1 MHHALQARS
10 HLLIAMMMA
19 LLAALLLPSGTA
31 PAQAQPTAVPGR
43 SYAVADPVSLGGST
57 TVLTKAS
64 PVTGTDKVAK
74 TNALP
79 TATNNAD
86 AIRDPASGGADRFP
100 ARPVVNNHLQGL
112 GSPDPVLESPYANPS
127 TLRPGRS
134 FSWKVPGID
143 DGPPP
148 AGSYSHTGPKAG
160 RTGSHPLPF
169 IAFPDAGP
177 VSEGTT
183 RIAATGACA
192 TDGAVPD
199 SADNPGLV
207 ADCETLLA
215 LKSKL
220 AGTGSLNWSSNV
232 TIRTWEG
239 IGLGGTPERVTVVG
253 LGDNRLDGTIPP
265 ELASLPRLETLSLGS
280 VEGTNRLTGPVP
292 PELGRLSNLMFL
304 DLGNNQLTG
313 VIPAELGNLSNLVH
327 LLLYSNQLTGQIPPE
342 LGNLS
347 NLTTLDLD
355 SNQLTGVIP
364 TELGSLSNLDSLYLS
379 NNKLKGMIPTELG
392 NLSNLEGLYLHE
404 NQLTGTIPGDLG
416 SLSGLLQLSLNSNQ
430 LTGTIPREL
439 GNLSN
444 LDSLFLQDN
453 RLTGAIPTELA
464 RLSNLEQLFLAGN
477 QFTGCIPASL
487 GNVAAN
493 DLAALDLSYCSG
505 SGELGAPTRLTATVN
520 GPTQIALSWNAPSDE
535 GSSAI
540 TGYRIEVSTDGSSW
554 GVLVPNTG
562 STATSYSHTG
572 LPAAS
577 TRYYRVSAI
586 NSTGTGPASNVATTG
601 NLVDRYDA
609 NDNGAIDRS
618 EVIQAINDY
627 LFGEGSPITRAEV
640 IQLINLYLF
649 GPTPSPTAQPPG
661 APTGLTATAS
671 GPTGIDLSWSAPS
684 SDGGAAIT
692 GYRIEVSENGST
704 WTDLVANTGNAA
716 TSYSHTGLTA
726 GTTRHYRVSAIN
738 SAGMGPASNIATGTT
753 ETGLSA
759 PTNQRY
765 SRQGSTTVVSWDA
778 VAGAD
783 YYNVYH
789 DDFSGCRL
797 FSGSPSFC
805 EELATNVVGTSYT
818 HINPDDYEN
827 YYWVTA
833 CNRGGC
839 SEIDSDNPATFI
851 DTRPSSPTNQ
861 RYSWEG
867 TTTVVGWDAVA
878 GADYYNVYH
887 DDFFDSGCR
896 LFSGSPSFCEELATD
911 VVGTSYTHAQPSR
924 GRNHYWV
931 TACNRGGCSEI
942 DSDNPAPLAGSAPGP
957 DLVVDPP
964 EVSDS
969 NPAAGTSFTLSATV
983 RNQGDQRSSFTI
995 LRFYRSTDGDITTS
1009 DTQVGSAFGT
1019 GLNPSGSSP
1028 ESITVS
1034 VPRAPGTYYYGA
1046 CVGEDFHEAIT
1057 DNNCSSAV
1065 AVAVTGLSGQGFA
1078 PPDEPAFNVRMV
1090 GVRLNAGS
1098 FYVDFVSEGRFIES
1112 GRHPG
1117 GYTYTNTGANAGT
1130 LVLTYDDEQTF
1141 GGNCTVQL
1149 TYDSPSQGA
1158 WSYTCSSGLQDHGNW
1173 QIPAGGVRFSEGG
1186 SATRRIPENTP
1197 GGINVGSPV
1206 AARGGS
1212 GALTYSIEGTDV
1224 DSFAIVPETGQIRTR
1239 EDVTYDYE
1247 TKRRYAITLKVED
1260 GNGGAATIDVAILI
1274 TNLVP
1279 ACTPPQNL
1287 RVNGGD
1293 RSLRVNWDPVTR
1305 RNQTARVLGYE
1316 IEMRRGTTGAWGQR
1330 RTILGRDITGT
1341 IYAELE
1347 NGTGY
1352 QVRVRAVNLEGDC
1365 AWSPPESGTPTDAL
1379 APQDVPDLID
1389 RVETRPVGSPNRNW
1403 RFLTPGR
1410 CRYAGSAVSLDANCR
1425 YENTGTDTGRI
1436 FLVFDDPSRGSCEV
1450 TLAYSSLTAGSFID
1464 ECFDAGVNTSTPFDT
1479 SLRMPGQM
1487 PPAGNPL
1494 PLAPRNADE
1503 FNELVLG
1510 RDDFI
1515 PGLTFGSICR
1525 YCGTGGIGAG
1535 PGWASRLEYDA
1546 DDRTVKEFPGRY
1558 TYRNTGPSTGELV
1571 FEQNNGDTYVFDL
1584 EFEPSG
1590 NVRATTTDPSGSVVT
1605 WPGMLHAT
1613 LELGALPI
1621 LLPIPPSWSAAIA
1634 AETDAA
1640 PADYDGFN
1648 DRLQSSG
1655 PDDGPGDDTDLAWH
1669 TLWSMLGGG
1678 DYVDAADRVAAYGS
1692 ETTYEKIG
1700 RNRAQVTVVF
1710 DDRSDTAGEYDERPW
1725 MGLETLFVNSKWVFD
1740 ITFVSPEA
1748 VRVTATLLQRGEAP
1762 ISVHGFIDFTGGRI
1776 NLNEFPDELTLP
1788 DDPPQES
1795 GADISGVE
1803 VAAAV
1808 STSRITG
1815 SDLQTFLVSAPGLQT
1830 AGFRPGDWLEP
1841 KDGSNQRM
1849 MITSVGQNG
1858 AGARDARTI
1867 NGADKGGLGGPR
1879 KSASSRMGL
1888 PEAAY
1893 ELKTPERPPLTAGI
1907 LPRVEPAQSTS
1918 TESSIIQVS
1927 VVCMQI
1933 NGDIPTRGS
1942 RYFSQPKTAV
1952 GPVQTCQRNCV
1963 LTGANNIQSC
1973 VWRCE

>member
-1 MHHALQARS
+1 MIDMGGPCNKGSFADLDNFCEHSKYFVASDLPNGGYTFDDWTIEKYRETNPERQYHNLLSANQTLEEALKGRIDLKRKAYQYSRNNMIENRVAQANYLYSCAAFLRFS
-10 HLLIAMMMA
+10 PDFKSFLAEAGVDYLISDDLYRFMVDNN
-19 LLAALLLPSGTA
+19 AAPSLIQRFNDVFVHKADNKDFFDWSQVRNGMLMPGSGTV
-31 PAQAQPTAVPGR
+31 PTVPG
-43 SYAVADPVSLGGST
+43 PPQN
-57 TVLTKAS
+57 LTAAANGQTQIDLS
-64 PVTGTDKVAK
+64 WIA
-74 TNALP
+74 P
-79 TATNNAD
+79 TFT
-86 AIRDPASGGADRFP
+86 GGAP
-100 ARPVVNNHLQGL
+100 
-112 GSPDPVLESPYANPS
+112 
-127 TLRPGRS
+127 
-134 FSWKVPGID
+134 
-143 DGPPP
+143 
-148 AGSYSHTGPKAG
+148 
-160 RTGSHPLPF
+160 
-169 IAFPDAGP
+169 
-177 VSEGTT
+177 
-183 RIAATGACA
+183 
-192 TDGAVPD
+192 
-199 SADNPGLV
+199 
-207 ADCETLLA
+207 
-215 LKSKL
+215 
-220 AGTGSLNWSSNV
+220 
-232 TIRTWEG
+232 
-239 IGLGGTPERVTVVG
+239 
-253 LGDNRLDGTIPP
+253 
-265 ELASLPRLETLSLGS
+265 
-280 VEGTNRLTGPVP
+280 
-292 PELGRLSNLMFL
+292 
-304 DLGNNQLTG
+304 
-313 VIPAELGNLSNLVH
+313 
-327 LLLYSNQLTGQIPPE
+327 
-342 LGNLS
+342 
-347 NLTTLDLD
+347 
-355 SNQLTGVIP
+355 
-364 TELGSLSNLDSLYLS
+364 
-379 NNKLKGMIPTELG
+379 
-392 NLSNLEGLYLHE
+392 
-404 NQLTGTIPGDLG
+404 
-416 SLSGLLQLSLNSNQ
+416 
-430 LTGTIPREL
+430 
-439 GNLSN
+439 
-444 LDSLFLQDN
+444 
-453 RLTGAIPTELA
+453 
-464 RLSNLEQLFLAGN
+464 
-477 QFTGCIPASL
+477 
-487 GNVAAN
+487 
-493 DLAALDLSYCSG
+493 
-505 SGELGAPTRLTATVN
+505 
-520 GPTQIALSWNAPSDE
+520 
-535 GSSAI
+535 I
-540 TGYRIEVSTDGSSW
+540 TGYRVEVSANGSAWSD
-554 GVLVPNTG
+554 LEADTG
-562 STATSYSHTG
+562 TTSTSYSHAG
-572 LPAAS
+572 LTPGS
-577 TRYYRVSAI
+577 TRHYRVSAI
-586 NSTGTGPASNVATTG
+586 NSAGTGTASNVASVTTG
-601 NLVDRYDA
+601 STPSGNSSATRSFSPASVAPGGQVTVTITAANYGAFGVVTETLPQGFTYVNSSLPDDQVTEVDARNIRFTLQGQTSFTYAVTASNMAGPHTFSGTLRDSERNDHVVGGTATVTVSSGDPLVARYDA
-609 NDNGAIDRS
+609 NGNGAIDRR

-627 LFGEGSPITRAEV
+627 LFGEGAPITRAEV

-1117 GYTYTNTGANAGT
+1117 RYTYTNTGANAGT

-1494 PLAPRNADE
+1494 PLAPRNR
-1503 FNELVLG
+1503 G
-1510 RDDFI
+1510 RIQRVGARPGRLHTGFDVRVNLSLLRHRRHRGR
-1515 PGLTFGSICR
+1515 PGLG
-1525 YCGTGGIGAG
+1525 
-1535 PGWASRLEYDA
+1535 
-1546 DDRTVKEFPGRY
+1546 
-1558 TYRNTGPSTGELV
+1558 
-1571 FEQNNGDTYVFDL
+1571 Q
-1584 EFEPSG
+1584 
-1590 NVRATTTDPSGSVVT
+1590 
-1605 WPGMLHAT
+1605 
-1613 LELGALPI
+1613 
-1621 LLPIPPSWSAAIA
+1621 
-1634 AETDAA
+1634 
-1640 PADYDGFN
+1640 PA
-1648 DRLQSSG
+1648 
-1655 PDDGPGDDTDLAWH
+1655 
-1669 TLWSMLGGG
+1669 
-1678 DYVDAADRVAAYGS
+1678 
-1692 ETTYEKIG
+1692 
-1700 RNRAQVTVVF
+1700 
-1710 DDRSDTAGEYDERPW
+1710 
-1725 MGLETLFVNSKWVFD
+1725 
-1740 ITFVSPEA
+1740 
-1748 VRVTATLLQRGEAP
+1748 
-1762 ISVHGFIDFTGGRI
+1762 RI
-1776 NLNEFPDELTLP
+1776 
-1788 DDPPQES
+1788 
-1795 GADISGVE
+1795 
-1803 VAAAV
+1803 
-1808 STSRITG
+1808 
-1815 SDLQTFLVSAPGLQT
+1815 
-1830 AGFRPGDWLEP
+1830 
-1841 KDGSNQRM
+1841 
-1849 MITSVGQNG
+1849 
-1858 AGARDARTI
+1858 
-1867 NGADKGGLGGPR
+1867 
-1879 KSASSRMGL
+1879 
-1888 PEAAY
+1888 
-1893 ELKTPERPPLTAGI
+1893 
-1907 LPRVEPAQSTS
+1907 
-1918 TESSIIQVS
+1918 
-1927 VVCMQI
+1927 
-1933 NGDIPTRGS
+1933 
-1942 RYFSQPKTAV
+1942 
-1952 GPVQTCQRNCV
+1952 
-1963 LTGANNIQSC
+1963 
-1973 VWRCE
+1973 

>member
-10 HLLIAMMMA
+10 PLLIAMMMA

-31 PAQAQPTAVPGR
+31 SAQAQPTAAPGR
-43 SYAVADPVSLGGST
+43 SYAVADPVSLEGST

-64 PVTGTDKVAK
+64 PVTGTDKVAM

-79 TATNNAD
+79 TGDNNAN
-86 AIRDPASGGADRFP
+86 AIRDPASGGADSFP

-112 GSPDPVLESPYANPS
+112 GSPDLVLESRYANLS

-134 FSWKVPGID
+134 FSWRVSGID
-143 DGPPP
+143 HGSPPT
-148 AGSYSHTGPKAG
+148 GSYSHTGPKAG

-169 IAFPDAGP
+169 IAFHDADP

-183 RIAATGACA
+183 RIAATGTCA

-215 LKSKL
+215 LKSML
-220 AGTGSLNWSSNV
+220 AGTGSLNWSSTV
-232 TIRTWEG
+232 TIQTWDG
-239 IGLGGTPERVTVVG
+239 IGLGGTPQRVTIVG
-253 LGDNRLDGTIPP
+253 LGANRLDGTIPP
-265 ELASLPRLETLSLGS
+265 ELGSLPHLETLSLGS

-292 PELGRLSNLMFL
+292 SELGRLSNLMFL

-313 VIPAELGNLSNLVH
+313 VIPAALGNLSNLVH
-327 LLLYSNQLTGQIPPE
+327 LLIYSNQLTGPIPPE

-364 TELGSLSNLDSLYLS
+364 AELGSLSNLDSLYLS
-379 NNKLKGMIPTELG
+379 SNKLKGMIPTELG

-404 NQLTGTIPGDLG
+404 NQLTG
-416 SLSGLLQLSLNSNQ
+416 
-430 LTGTIPREL
+430 
-439 GNLSN
+439 
-444 LDSLFLQDN
+444 
-453 RLTGAIPTELA
+453 AIPTELA

-477 QFTGCIPASL
+477 QFIGCIPASL

-520 GPTQIALSWNAPSDE
+520 GPTQIDLSWNAPSNE

-627 LFGEGSPITRAEV
+627 LFGEGAPITRAEV

-692 GYRIEVSENGST
+692 GYRIEVSEDGFA
-704 WTDLVANTGNAA
+704 WADLVADTRSRA
-716 TSYSHTGLTA
+716 TTYSHTGSMA
-726 GTTRHYRVSAIN
+726 GATRHYRVSAIS
-738 SAGMGPASNIATGTT
+738 SAGTGPPSNTATGTT

-759 PTNQRY
+759 
-765 SRQGSTTVVSWDA
+765 
-778 VAGAD
+778 
-783 YYNVYH
+783 
-789 DDFSGCRL
+789 
-797 FSGSPSFC
+797 
-805 EELATNVVGTSYT
+805 
-818 HINPDDYEN
+818 
-827 YYWVTA
+827 
-833 CNRGGC
+833 
-839 SEIDSDNPATFI
+839 
-851 DTRPSSPTNQ
+851 PTNQ

-887 DDFFDSGCR
+887 DDFFGSGCR
-896 LFSGSPSFCEELATD
+896 LFSGSPSFCEELATN

-931 TACNRGGCSEI
+931 TACNSGGCSEI

-964 EVSDS
+964 TVSDS
-969 NPAAGTSFTLSATV
+969 NPAAGTSFTLNATV
-983 RNQGDQRSSFTI
+983 RNQGDQESSFTV
-995 LRFYRSTDGDITTS
+995 LRFYRSADGDITTS
-1009 DTQVGSAFGT
+1009 DTRVGSAFGT
-1019 GLNPSGSSP
+1019 RLDPSGSSP

-1034 VPRAPGTYYYGA
+1034 APRAPGTYYYGA

-1117 GYTYTNTGANAGT
+1117 RYKYTNTGANAGT
-1130 LVLTYDDEQTF
+1130 LVLTYDEEQTF

-1247 TKRRYAITLKVED
+1247 TKKRYAITLKVED
-1260 GNGGAATIDVAILI
+1260 GNGGADTIDVAILI

-1287 RVNGGD
+1287 RVTGGD

-1379 APQDVPDLID
+1379 APQDVSDLID
-1389 RVETRPVGSPNRNW
+1389 RLETRPVGSPNRNW

-1410 CRYAGSAVSLDANCR
+1410 CRYAGSAVSPDANCR

-1494 PLAPRNADE
+1494 PLAPRTADE
-1503 FNELVLG
+1503 FNELVLS

-1525 YCGTGGIGAG
+1525 YCGTGGTGAG

-1558 TYRNTGPSTGELV
+1558 IYRNTGPSTGELV
-1571 FEQNNGDTYVFDL
+1571 FEQNNGDTYVLDL

-1613 LELGALPI
+1613 LELAALPI
-1621 LLPIPPSWSAAIA
+1621 LLPIPPSWSAAIV

-1648 DRLQSSG
+1648 DRLQSSA
-1655 PDDGPGDDTDLAWH
+1655 PEDGPGDDTDLAWH

-1740 ITFVSPEA
+1740 MTFVSPEA
-1748 VRVTATLLQRGEAP
+1748 VRVTATLLQEGKAP

-1815 SDLQTFLVSAPGLQT
+1815 SDLQTFLVRAPGLQT

-1858 AGARDARTI
+1858 AGARDAMTI
-1867 NGADKGGLGGPR
+1867 NGPDKRGLGGPS

-1893 ELKTPERPPLTAGI
+1893 ESKTPERPPLTAGI

-1918 TESSIIQVS
+1918 IESSLIQVS